1 MQDFVLIGIVIAAA
15 VLLVVHILFIE
26 KYHKQSRKMK
36 KVILRDILG
45 SPLHMLFVVGDSSF
59 FIGLFYYLKDITKE
73 QSLSL
78 MLIGLVTTL
87 IGSVLYR
94 WLHMWF
100 EKDYSE
106 EEKQQRKREF

>member
-1 MQDFVLIGIVIAAA
+1 MDNIYIVVMVA
-15 VLLVVHILFIE
+15 VIFLVGHLFAIE

-45 SPLHMLFVVGDSSF
+45 SPLHMLFVVGDSCF

-73 QSLSL
+73 ESLTL
-78 MLIGLVTTL
+78 MLIGFSIIL
-87 IGSVLYR
+87 IGTILYR
-94 WLHMWF
+94 WLHIWF

-106 EEKQQRKREF
+106 DEKGQRKREF